1 MRRTPW
7 TTYLWPG
14 LPQLWSYG
22 SWSGLALALG
32 AAGMFDVLLLASFGW
47 SELID
52 PNWRISL
59 WAAFGVVWAAAV
71 GWSIRQCGRQ
81 AAVWGPMPENDPF
94 AAALDHYLKGDY
106 YQTEQILER
115 LLRRNVRDLE
125 ARLMLATLL
134 RRTGRRDEAAR
145 QLDLLGRLEGA
156 GKWEL
161 EIEDERERLAEAE
174 TSQTTAA

>member
-22 SWSGLALALG
+22 SWSGLALAVGL
-32 AAGMFDVLLLASFGW
+32 AAIFDVLLLASFGW
-47 SELID
+47 SELIGL
-52 PNWRISL
+52 NWRIWT
-59 WAAFGVVWAAAV
+59 WAAFGAVWAAAAV
-71 GWSIRQCGRQ
+71 WSIGQCRRQIVRSRT
-81 AAVWGPMPENDPF
+81 PKDDPF
-94 AAALDHYLKGDY
+94 VAARDCCLQGDY
-106 YQTEQILER
+106 YRAEQILDG
-115 LLRRNVRDLE
+115 LLRRNGRDLE

-161 EIEDERERLAEAE
+161 EIEDERERLTETA